1 MEMKQP
7 SSNGS
12 ESQDHAKPAEQA
24 MPPWRVAQT
33 IITVAVAVA
42 TLLTFWTPRN
52 LFADRSFDSVFQG
65 SQSEETNGEILPT
78 TTPSSSPRIGLVAGH
93 WGHDSGTVCA
103 DGLTEESVNLDI
115 ATRVKEQL
123 MEAGYEVDLMQEFDR
138 KLFEYQASVL
148 VSIHNDSCE
157 YINDEATGFKVAG
170 AIESVY
176 PEAALRLTNCLA
188 SRYQAATGLRW
199 HANTITPDMTTYHA
213 FQEIHSQTPA
223 AIIETG
229 FMNLDRDILT
239 KHPQV
244 VASGVSTGIV
254 CFLKNEP
261 VTPLESTPT
270 Q

>member
-1 MEMKQP
+1 MEIHHT
-7 SSNGS
+7 
-12 ESQDHAKPAEQA
+12 SQDETTGQHQENETEQA
-24 MPPWRVAQT
+24 FTPWKIVQT

-42 TLLTFWTPRN
+42 TLLTFWSPRN
-52 LFADRSFDSVFQG
+52 FFANRSFDSIFQS
-65 SQSEETNGEILPT
+65 SQFETTNGEIPPT

-93 WGHDSGTVCA
+93 WGHDSGTVCS

-123 MEAGYEVDLMQEFDR
+123 MDAGYEVDLMQEFDR

-157 YINDEATGFKVAG
+157 YVNDEATGFKVA
-170 AIESVY
+170 AAVESVY
-176 PEAALRLTNCLA
+176 PETALRLTNCLA
-188 SRYQAATGLRW
+188 SRYQAITGLRW

-213 FQEIHSQTPA
+213 FHEIHSQTPA

-229 FMNLDRDILT
+229 FMNLDREILT
-239 KHPQV
+239 RHTQV
-244 VASGVSTGIV
+244 VASGVTAGIL

-261 VTPLESTPT
+261 VTPLESTPA

>member
-1 MEMKQP
+1 MEPTHTP
-7 SSNGS
+7 SLDNGS
-12 ESQDHAKPAEQA
+12 QDQVIPTEPAVR
-24 MPPWRVAQT
+24 PWKILQT
-33 IITVAVAVA
+33 IITVAVVVA
-42 TLLTFWTPRN
+42 TMLTFWTPRN
-52 LFADRSFDSVFQG
+52 LFAERSFDSIFQF
-65 SQSEETNGEILPT
+65 SQPDEMVGEIQPT

-93 WGHDSGTVCA
+93 WGHDSGTVCS

-123 MEAGYEVDLMQEFDR
+123 TEAGYEVDLMQEFDR

-148 VSIHNDSCE
+148 ISIHNDSCE
-157 YINDEATGFKVAG
+157 YINDEATGFKVAA
-170 AIESVY
+170 AIESVF

-188 SRYQAATGLRW
+188 SRYQSTTGLRW

-229 FMNLDRDILT
+229 FMNLDRDVLT
-239 KHPQV
+239 RHPQL
-244 VASGVSTGIV
+244 VASGVTAGII

-261 VTPLESTPT
+261 VTPLESTPA